1 MVSKKTVMD
10 VSIKTE
16 QVDVTDCTELSGDET
31 MVCCV
36 FHTFEYKLKN

>member
-1 MVSKKTVMD
+1 MAAKKPAMD
-10 VSIKTE
+10 VPME
-16 QVDVTDCTELSGDET
+16 QLDMTDCTELSGDET